1 MVEGRQNLQTKAAAL
16 PWAPLTVAVD
26 RHVVGLAVV
35 VLLEALIFYPH
46 VITQIAP
53 YYPTNSDQAGY
64 FNHSYR
70 LADEIRRQ
78 GWGVMLLEYLQP
90 PATGVSF
97 VVEGALLAYVFG
109 PLRTALLSLN
119 LMYFIALQ
127 LVLFYAIRARTR
139 DAGLGWVAVALLLS
153 AATRRAAG
161 AVWRI
166 AFPPRGHRLR

>member
-1 MVEGRQNLQTKAAAL
+1 
-16 PWAPLTVAVD
+16 
-26 RHVVGLAVV
+26 V

-46 VITQIAP
+46 VTTQIAR

-78 GWGVMLLEYLQP
+78 GWGVMLLECLQP